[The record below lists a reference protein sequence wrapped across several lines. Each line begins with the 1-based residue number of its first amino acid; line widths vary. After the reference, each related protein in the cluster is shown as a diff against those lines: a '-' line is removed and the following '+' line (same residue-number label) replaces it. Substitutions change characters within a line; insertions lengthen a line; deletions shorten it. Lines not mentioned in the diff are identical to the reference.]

1 MIDDYYSTPSLIFN
15 LQFSIFQMTM
25 KQFQARI
32 LAGGRASGPALVL
45 PEALSLWGGLDPET
59 GEIIDRRH
67 PNSGDNVA
75 GKALVLPLGRGSSS
89 ASSILLEAVRQG
101 TAPAAIILAETDA
114 ILALGAA
121 VAREMYDQAPPVVV
135 VDTAV
140 YQQLRTG
147 QTVTINEDGL
157 ISFQ

>member
-1 MIDDYYSTPSLIFN
+1 MNFSMI
-15 LQFSIFQMTM
+15 M
-25 KQFQARI
+25 FQAHV
-32 LAGGRASGPALVL
+32 LVDGSASAPALVL

-67 PNSGDNVA
+67 PNSGENVT
-75 GKALVLPLGRGSSS
+75 GKVLVLPIGRGSSS

-101 TAPAAIILAETDA
+101 KAPAAIILAETDA

-121 VAREMYDQAPPVVV
+121 VAREMYGQAPPIVV

-140 YQQLRTG
+140 YQQIQTG
-147 QTVTINEDGL
+147 QTITIQEDGV
-157 ISFQ
+157 ISIQ

>member
-1 MIDDYYSTPSLIFN
+1 M
-15 LQFSIFQMTM
+15 
-25 KQFQARI
+25 FQAHV
-32 LAGGRASGPALVL
+32 LVDGSASGPALVL

-59 GEIIDRRH
+59 GEIIDQRH
-67 PNSGDNVA
+67 PNLGDNVA
-75 GKALVLPLGRGSSS
+75 GKVLVLPIGRGSSS

-101 TAPAAIILAETDA
+101 KAPAAIVLAETDA

-135 VDTAV
+135 VEPDV

-147 QTVTINEDGL
+147 QTITIDENGI
-157 ISFQ
+157 ISL